1 MPVLSPPAPRN
12 TIKKTYFVYIYVGGN
27 WELGIGEMK
36 FDYEQTYQGQLDLDV
51 IPESFHGNSGDCHGI
66 ANHHSGNGDNVPG
79 SERENIQHH

>member
-12 TIKKTYFVYIYVGGN
+12 TIKKTYFVYIYMWV
-27 WELGIGEMK
+27 GIGEMK
-36 FDYEQTYQGQLDLDV
+36 FDCEQTYQGQLDLDV